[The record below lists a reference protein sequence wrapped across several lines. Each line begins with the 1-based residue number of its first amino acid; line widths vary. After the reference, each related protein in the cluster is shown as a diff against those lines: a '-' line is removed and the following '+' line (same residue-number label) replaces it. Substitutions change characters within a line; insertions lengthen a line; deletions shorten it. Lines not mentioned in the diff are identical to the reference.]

1 MCEDDAEYSF
11 YSVSPEELAP
21 IGAGLAL
28 LFFYMRLLIF
38 VLFFLTC
45 AHMIPLTVL
54 SSIEYNKNIVLYS
67 N

>member
-1 MCEDDAEYSF
+1 MCEDHAEYSF
-11 YSVSPEELAP
+11 YSVSPEELTP

-28 LFFYMRLLIF
+28 LFSYMRLLIF
-38 VLFFLTC
+38 VLFVLTC

-54 SSIEYNKNIVLYS
+54 SSNEYNKNIVLYS